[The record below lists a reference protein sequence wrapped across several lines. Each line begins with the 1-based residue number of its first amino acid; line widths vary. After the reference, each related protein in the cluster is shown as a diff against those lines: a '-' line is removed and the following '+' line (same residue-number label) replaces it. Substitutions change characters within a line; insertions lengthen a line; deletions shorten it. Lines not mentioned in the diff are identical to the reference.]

1 MGAEHETGRKISNAI
16 RNYDK
21 LITIENTIL
30 YRARNISSDKQF
42 SQCDMTAPNPAKH
55 TIYEGRYNHFGQSHL
70 YMSFSEATAQ
80 LESGKSANAICWIQQ
95 IRINKLERVLD
106 LNKLPSDSPKN
117 ESELLIEGLLINRTL
132 TKKAQKNRSW
142 KPQYFVTRYIADL
155 CKKNGISA
163 IIYPSSQA
171 DESNI
176 VVFEPDKLDCTF
188 IGEPYLYSVKAVG
201 ERLKFEEQKVH

>member
-1 MGAEHETGRKISNAI
+1 M
-16 RNYDK
+16 
-21 LITIENTIL
+21 
-30 YRARNISSDKQF
+30 
-42 SQCDMTAPNPAKH
+42 
-55 TIYEGRYNHFGQSHL
+55 
-70 YMSFSEATAQ
+70 
-80 LESGKSANAICWIQQ
+80 
-95 IRINKLERVLD
+95 D
-106 LNKLPSDSPKN
+106 LNKLPSNSPKD

-132 TKKAQKNRSW
+132 IKKTQKNRSW

-188 IGEPYLYSVKAVG
+188 IGQPYLYSVKAVG
-201 ERLKFEEQKVH
+201 ERLKFEEQTEH